1 MMRNGRVADKRSRS
15 KEPEYGL
22 YMLNRAIVKN
32 VLLPLVPGEIRVTP
46 TSDSMLIVEKRG
58 EGMSYHSI
66 ISPSIPPL
74 LHSSIYPHTSA
85 ITFTLYGSEY

>member
-1 MMRNGRVADKRSRS
+1 MDEWNHEADGVLRS

-32 VLLPLVPGEIRVTP
+32 VLLPLIPGEIRVTP

-58 EGMSYHSI
+58 EG
-66 ISPSIPPL
+66 
-74 LHSSIYPHTSA
+74 TSLRF
-85 ITFTLYGSEY
+85 IDGRTGIKIGSLIDG

>member
-1 MMRNGRVADKRSRS
+1 MKLTRVSRS

-32 VLLPLVPGEIRVTP
+32 VLLPLIPGEIRVTP

-58 EGMSYHSI
+58 EGTSMSFT
-66 ISPSIPPL
+66 IPQKR
-74 LHSSIYPHTSA
+74 SKVRQ
-85 ITFTLYGSEY
+85 GCRMDD